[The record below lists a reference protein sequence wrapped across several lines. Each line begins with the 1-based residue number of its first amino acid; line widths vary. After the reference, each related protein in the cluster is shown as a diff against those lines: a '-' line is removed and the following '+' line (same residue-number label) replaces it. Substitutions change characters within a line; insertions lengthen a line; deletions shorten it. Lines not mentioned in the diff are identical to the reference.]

1 MTIIHLDRAIIE
13 GIRGGSQKFEN
24 ILFERFR
31 GIENIGEIGKENSE
45 DKFQIYIDT
54 ITDVIFQIRRDE
66 NLQIN
71 NLKAYIKTI
80 LKYKYFKFLKQ
91 KIKARETLI
100 HLEDMPFF
108 EVPDS
113 LLGES
118 AELEIQNIVNQM
130 MEKIDEKCRE
140 IFKAKYY
147 NGLRFQEIALKMDI
161 ASAGA
166 ARVANHGCL
175 EKMRKVNKKLI
186 EKIYG

>member
-31 GIENIGEIGKENSE
+31 GIENIGEIGRENSD

-80 LKYKYFKFLKQ
+80 LKYKYFNFLKQ
-91 KIKARETLI
+91 KIKARATLV

-113 LLGES
+113 LLGEKV
-118 AELEIQNIVNQM
+118 ELELQEVVNQM
-130 MEKIDEKCRE
+130 MEKIDEKCRK

-147 NGLRFQEIALKMDI
+147 DGLKFQEIADNMDI

-175 EKMRKVNKKLI
+175 DKMRKINKELI